1 MRKLLILLV
10 GICCQAAYAQKVND
24 MPAFVYYMTK
34 TNMQVVYWE
43 PVNKTEDSDLSWEIQ
58 NDLRQ
63 NASRYTKLLM
73 DGGKMADVKFAGEV
87 LKDDMGEDAL
97 NGSLRNQWYAMQ
109 GLKYQFV
116 YPKKVKVVD
125 DPFMPSFHLLLT
137 PEYLKTH
144 PQLPIT
150 ELKNNEGGY
159 TKEMPSAIV
168 KQLEKRFGMKADKST
183 AMATFGGRYTYGIV
197 QFKPVGNKVLAL
209 DVLVDKD
216 KPYCIQYEGQYEGP
230 DSFSVWNVDD
240 GGEYFPSYILG
251 AFQGADGPE
260 FYFTRW
266 APESCVIGTITLK
279 NKTMSRY
286 DIGIYYVYAENP
298 QP

>member
-1 MRKLLILLV
+1 MRKVLILLL
-10 GICCQAAYAQKVND
+10 GICCQTVYAQKVKD
-24 MPAFVYYMTK
+24 MPAFVYYMNK

-43 PVNKTEDSDLSWEIQ
+43 AVNKTEDSDLSWEIQ

-73 DGGKMADVKFAGEV
+73 DGGKVEDVKFTGEI
-87 LKDDMGEDAL
+87 LKDDQGEDAL

-109 GLKYQFV
+109 GLKYQFAH
-116 YPKKVKVVD
+116 PEKVKVVD
-125 DPFMPSFHLLLT
+125 EPFTYSFDLLQT
-137 PEYLKTH
+137 PEYLKAH
-144 PQLPIT
+144 KQLPIKQ
-150 ELKNNEGGY
+150 LKDKEGGY
-159 TKEMPSAIV
+159 TKEMPANIV
-168 KQLEKRFGMKADKST
+168 KQFEKRFGMKADRST
-183 AMATFGGRYTYGIV
+183 AMATIGGRYTYGII

-216 KPYCIQYEGQYEGP
+216 KSYCIQREGQYDGP

-240 GGEYFPSYILG
+240 GGEYFPSYIIG
-251 AFQGADGPE
+251 AFDSTAGPE
-260 FYFTRW
+260 FYFVRW
-266 APESCVIGTITLK
+266 APESCVIGTLTLK
-279 NKTMSRY
+279 NKTLSRY